1 MVQKLW
7 QKTQKCKK
15 SGCLFLYKIAKKRRN
30 QNTFCFFAKTHEPII
45 TKACEAPLND
55 CHNLSFV
62 KDENS
67 YGEKMAR
74 KIRTKA
80 IYKVNFI
87 SEHTLA

>member
-1 MVQKLW
+1 M
-7 QKTQKCKK
+7 
-15 SGCLFLYKIAKKRRN
+15 YKIAKKEEMKI
-30 QNTFCFFAKTHEPII
+30 FFFFAKTYEPII

-87 SEHTLA
+87 SEHTLYIT